1 MIIKMDSLIMKNSSI
16 VSMMLKMLGELL
28 IYLLNVV
35 LSGVPLNLFVNVKVV
50 LLVLM
55 LLLLLMLG

>member
-1 MIIKMDSLIMKNSSI
+1 
-16 VSMMLKMLGELL
+16 MLGDKPLVL
-28 IYLLNVV
+28 MLNVTMKSGLTVV